1 MNAFA
6 PMNALHLIPYHL
18 AKLHVL
24 CHEQPCLADS
34 FLHDGHFVCANHC
47 ISECR
52 LCLLFLHVY
61 HSGDT
66 LEYLDCA
73 MFSTSSNCKSV
84 HDNRFHG
91 DEVFDPRSDLSQ
103 GRGDDAEHPTI
114 IPMYT
119 QAYAFGPKVNSLLS
133 ESSFS
138 ACKTWMLLQVR
149 TLCIL
154 RYTRGDHGEPK
165 DQGQACTEVKEG
177 EGRRASYYSGR
188 TSGPS
193 LDIQPDPRKSGIGHP
208 ESNAKAQRSPDI
220 RPSPW
225 TSSSSRSPGH
235 PAPSPGNPSPHHK
248 MQPEPS
254 KFSPDIQPE
263 ARTYGSS

>member
-1 MNAFA
+1 MYDFA

-24 CHEQPCLADS
+24 CHEQSCLTDS

-73 MFSTSSNCKSV
+73 MFSTSSNYKSV

-119 QAYAFGPKVNSLLS
+119 RAYAIGPKVNSLLS
-133 ESSFS
+133 ESSLS
-138 ACKTWMLLQVR
+138 ACKTWMLLQAR

-165 DQGQACTEVKEG
+165 DQGQVCAGPKEG
-177 EGRRASYYSGR
+177 EGRRASCYRPR

-193 LDIQPDPRKSGIGHP
+193 PDIRTPPVQRATAGHP
-208 ESNAKAQRSPDI
+208 GQPRHPARHEAPDI
-220 RPSPW
+220 RPQ
-225 TSSSSRSPGH
+225 PGH
-235 PAPSPGNPSPHHK
+235 PAPACAQRKGQGPMYPPL
-248 MQPEPS
+248 
-254 KFSPDIQPE
+254 
-263 ARTYGSS
+263 TYPFVG